1 MFILLIDK
9 RMWERLFLML
19 DVADLDASSLL
30 FSLLH
35 NPSSPLSL
43 LLSLNRICRRL
54 DLLQIQS
61 YPARNLAPIEIGR
74 GPPPNVRCKQRT
86 ERNKPGG
93 QYHQYRSVQ
102 PVVKYDG
109 TLRSFSFI
117 QRKNGSR
124 FDSVEIGQED
134 NRSRIPSLD

>member
-61 YPARNLAPIEIGR
+61 FPARNFEPIEIGR
-74 GPPPNVRCKQRT
+74 GAPPNVRCKQRT
-86 ERNKPGG
+86 ERNKPG
-93 QYHQYRSVQ
+93 QYHQYRS
-102 PVVKYDG
+102 VVKYDG
-109 TLRSFSFI
+109 TLRTFSFI

-134 NRSRIPSLD
+134 NRSRIPSLE